1 MSCIQDDPKGYSVT
15 PYSGWLITLVGPAG
29 AGKNHLMHTALNR
42 ISRLEQLPTATTRPI
57 RPGEQE
63 GREHYY
69 LTRSAFEALIEQNKL
84 LEHQEIHGN
93 LYGML
98 RDTVETALSKGRT
111 AIADIDI
118 LGALYARQLY
128 PNNTISIFIQPPS
141 IAALIERMRARK
153 DKDAEIAKRLVRVP
167 MEMSHAD
174 RCDYRI
180 LNDDAGRASDLLV
193 KMIESVIAGS
203 PIPQPPGET
212 GALCQFRYQV
222 AVAPVLDGETLTR
235 NGERLLTEMPEGETL
250 PHRAALEAARQA
262 WQIDIDET
270 QIIGAERDGSFIPP
284 LSFTCE
290 ERDAGEFVTFT
301 YGLRLNERITPVGWT
316 WTPLNTRAAVPE
328 TP

>member
-1 MSCIQDDPKGYSVT
+1 MSCIQNDPKGYSVT

-29 AGKNHLMHTALNR
+29 AGKNHLMHTALDR
-42 ISRLEQLPTATTRPI
+42 ISRLEQLPTATTRAI

-63 GREHYY
+63 GREHFY
-69 LTRSAFEALIEQNKL
+69 LTRSAFEALIKQGKL

-98 RDTVETALSKGRT
+98 RDTVETALSEGRI

-118 LGALYARQLY
+118 LGALYARELY
-128 PNNTISIFIQPPS
+128 PNNTLSIFIQPPS

-167 MEMSHAD
+167 MEMAHAN

-180 LNDDAGRASDLLV
+180 VNDDARRASDLLV
-193 KMIESVIAGS
+193 NIIQSVITGN

-222 AVAPVLDGETLTR
+222 AVAPILNGETLIQ
-235 NGERLLTEMPEGETL
+235 NGKRLLTSMPNGETL
-250 PHRAALEAARQA
+250 PHRAALAAAQQA
-262 WQIDIDET
+262 WSIDADET
-270 QIIGAERDGSFIPP
+270 QIIGGERDGAFIPP
-284 LSFTCE
+284 MSFTCE
-290 ERDAGEFVTFT
+290 ERDAEEIVTFT
-301 YGLRLNERITPVGWT
+301 YGLRLNERITPDGWT
-316 WTPLNTRAAVPE
+316 WTPLEARTAIPE
-328 TP
+328 TL